1 MPSQHGL
8 SDQME
13 EAAKEWFTAGP
24 HDKVKFEIDLM
35 VAAGPLGKQPLMHN
49 THTHA
54 DLLSSDRQYIFSFA
68 CQGS

>member
-8 SDQME
+8 SNQME

-49 THTHA
+49 PHTHA
-54 DLLSSDRQYIFSFA
+54 LGFPLISTTISASLA
-68 CQGS
+68 HPP